1 MKVEVETSGGVS
13 VVRPAGRLDAITS
26 SELTDSLTKLVV
38 AETPRIVL
46 DLSAVPFVSSAGLR
60 VVLQAAKQVMGRGKF
75 AVCGL
80 VPAVRQVF
88 DMAGFNRILTICDSQ
103 DSAVAAAAS

>member
-1 MKVEVETSGGVS
+1 VS
-13 VVRPAGRLDAITS
+13 IVHAVGRLDAITAPV
-26 SELTDSLTKLVV
+26 LTDSLSKLVT
-38 AETPRIVL
+38 ADTPRIVL
-46 DLSAVPFVSSAGLR
+46 DLTSVPFVSSAGLR

-88 DMAGFNRILTICDSQ
+88 DMAGFNRILTICESP
-103 DSAVAAAAS
+103 DSAVTAAAS